1 MSEVGRPRSG
11 RFLCQK
17 LQNRDMAV
25 GVGCSP
31 GKVCCLLISSMS
43 LGLETAENNFK
54 PLCQA
59 PLPVSFLKMEPF
71 TLDRLFFF
79 PDVAILH
86 TPSLRLAE
94 ETVDGVV
101 TVLTFLGCGMF
112 FPFFHFALLGV
123 TLSFLP
129 C

>member
-11 RFLCQK
+11 RFLCQR
-17 LQNRDMAV
+17 LRNRDMAV

-31 GKVCCLLISSMS
+31 GRVRCLLISSVS

-59 PLPVSFLKMEPF
+59 PLQFSFLKMEPF
-71 TLDRLFFF
+71 TLTDCFF

-101 TVLTFLGCGMF
+101 TV
-112 FPFFHFALLGV
+112 
-123 TLSFLP
+123 
-129 C
+129 